1 MSGVRVLCVCV
12 FCVVFFYMCDVC
24 VYNTPYNISVDSLS
38 ALNCCSLCA
47 VTVYMCTVY
56 IRLKTA
62 SFHTAVAINKLND

>member
-1 MSGVRVLCVCV
+1 MFYV
-12 FCVVFFYMCDVC
+12 FACFVWCFFMCDVCDVLC

-38 ALNCCSLCA
+38 ALNCGSLCA

-62 SFHTAVAINKLND
+62 TFHTAVAINKLND